1 MPPGRQIRVRQRN
14 RRAILWER
22 TNPQPVTWSS
32 ISPFPKVVTVLTL
45 LELARRCHRK
55 RTSLDHNSRLDD
67 RLTRSG
73 HNLSRAHSADGRS
86 VASGDRPAEWRFTE
100 FGLPERSRRRCSLPL
115 REEPLI

>member
-1 MPPGRQIRVRQRN
+1 MPPGRQIRVRQGN
-14 RRAILWER
+14 RRTNLWER

-73 HNLSRAHSADGRS
+73 DNLSRVHSADGRS

-100 FGLPERSRRRCSLPL
+100 FGLPERN
-115 REEPLI
+115 REDAAACLSGRKR